1 MQMSREGK
9 GLVSVVKCL
18 PNTHKALHSIPSTMK
33 KKEIKRKEVMK
44 EESKKAIYI
53 LLQEGYNKE

>member
-44 EESKKAIYI
+44 EASKKVIYI
-53 LLQEGYNKE
+53 